1 MTRPHA
7 GAQAAIFNKALSH
20 ANVSPLDVSYIEM
33 HGTGTQAGDAVEM
46 KSVLEVFAKG
56 GSSRGAQH
64 PLYLGSA
71 KANVGHAESASGVT
85 SLIKVLM
92 MMERNEIPP
101 HCGIKTKINENFPT
115 DLKARNVNIALEPT
129 SWRKPDNGH
138 GKRTV
143 FLNNFSAAGGN
154 TALLMEDAP
163 AVVPH
168 QNADPRSTHQVAIS
182 AKSQLSLQK
191 NIDGLISFMEA
202 NPDLSVPAL
211 SYTTTARRIHHN
223 YRVMVGGQDLKAIKQ
238 AMSNLPSAKE
248 VKPIPVAAKI
258 PGIAF
263 AFTGQG
269 SLYTGMA
276 RELFEHVSQFRDDLE
291 RFDRMAQSQGFP
303 TFLWLINGTT
313 EGSEASPV
321 ESQLAIV
328 CVQIAL
334 TKLWRSWG
342 VQPST
347 VIGHSLGEYAALYAA
362 GVLSAS
368 SIIFLIGTRAQLMER
383 KCAMGTHSML
393 AVKASLSSLQGY
405 LVKTELEVSCLNGP
419 TDTVIGGKVQE
430 IKALADTLKTS
441 GVKCVQLEVP
451 FAFHTSQVEPLL
463 DEFEEC
469 ARGVVFNNPSI
480 PFISPLL
487 GQVVEDSSTLGPS
500 YLRRACLATVDFQS
514 ALIAAN
520 DANVVNND
528 TQWIEIGSHPLC
540 SGMIKSV
547 LGAQVAT
554 LPTLRRNSDAWSI
567 LVSSLTS
574 LHLKGIEIQWN
585 EYHRDFTNCQ
595 RVIQLPAYQWDAKNH
610 WIQYENDF
618 CLTKG
623 EKPKA
628 IMPAAPEPVA
638 SPISTIS
645 VHKVIE
651 QQLGKDKSTITIES
665 DLADPRLARVLE
677 GHKVNGATLCPSVSC
692 NRYTIID

>member
-7 GAQAAIFNKALSH
+7 GAQAAIFNKLLSH

-33 HGTGTQAGDAVEM
+33 HGTGTQTGDAVEM
-46 KSVLEVFAKG
+46 KSVLEVFAKEVG
-56 GSSRGAQH
+56 SRGAQY

-101 HCGIKTKINENFPT
+101 HCGIKIKINHNFPT
-115 DLKARNVNIALEPT
+115 DLKARNVKIALEPT
-129 SWRKPDNGH
+129 SWTKPDNGR

-163 AVVPH
+163 AVAAPR
-168 QNADPRSTHQVAIS
+168 NDDPRSIHQVAIS

-191 NIDGLISFMEA
+191 NIGSMISFMDKHS
-202 NPDLSVPAL
+202 NLSVPAL
-211 SYTTTARRIHHN
+211 SYTTTARRTHHD
-223 YRVMVGGQDLKAIKQ
+223 YRVMVSGQDLKAIKQ
-238 AMSNLPSAKE
+238 AMLSLPPTTQI
-248 VKPIPVAAKI
+248 KPIPTVNKI

-276 RELFEHVSQFRDDLE
+276 RELFESVLQFRDDVE
-291 RFDRMAQSQGFP
+291 RFDRLAQSQGFP
-303 TFLWLINGTT
+303 TFLWLINGTG
-313 EGSEASPV
+313 ESPKVSPV
-321 ESQLAIV
+321 VSQLAIV

-342 VQPST
+342 VNPST

-368 SIIFLIGTRAQLMER
+368 DVIYLIGTRAQLMEQ
-383 KCAMGTHSML
+383 KCAMGTHAML

-405 LVKTELEVSCLNGP
+405 LAKTRLEVSCVNGP
-419 TDTVIGGKVQE
+419 TDTVIGGKSHE
-430 IKALADTLKTS
+430 IDALATVLETS
-441 GVKCVQLEVP
+441 GVKCVRLEVP

-463 DEFEEC
+463 DEFEER
-469 ARGVVFNNPSI
+469 ARGVVFNKPSI
-480 PFISPLL
+480 PVISPLL
-487 GQVVEDSSTLGPS
+487 GEVVDDSSTLGPS

-520 DANVVNND
+520 DANTVNNN
-528 TQWIEIGSHPLC
+528 TQWIEVGSHPLC

-547 LGAQVAT
+547 LGAQITT
-554 LPTLRRNSDAWSI
+554 LPSLRRNSDAWSV

-585 EYHRDFTNCQ
+585 EYHRDFSACLS
-595 RVIQLPAYQWDAKNH
+595 VIELPAYQWDTKNH
-610 WIQYENDF
+610 WIQYKNDF

-623 EKPKA
+623 ETPKA
-628 IMPAAPEPVA
+628 IMPTTLESVA
-638 SPISTIS
+638 SPISTIA
-645 VHKVIE
+645 VQKVVE
-651 QQLGKDKSTITIES
+651 QQLGKEKSTITIES
-665 DLADPRLARVLE
+665 DLADPRLVRVLE

-692 NRYTIID
+692 KPHLIIS